1 MNPEEYDE
9 MYKLEAFYWW
19 YVARRKLVD
28 WMLGRW
34 HNGAPGSK
42 ILDVGCG
49 TGMNCSTLARFG
61 TVFSIDAAPEALAY
75 TRRRGIDRLACC
87 DVQHLPFGSE
97 SVDLVTALDVLEH
110 AEDDLEALREV
121 RRVLKPSGRV
131 LVTVPAYGFLW
142 SEHDEALHHRRR
154 YVASELRNKLV
165 LTGFEV
171 QRLTYFI
178 TLLFFPILMLRTWN
192 SVFRQ
197 SVRPRTSHILFPAF
211 INSFFVRLLDLE
223 RFFLNWMNYPFG
235 VSIVCLA
242 ARAREGDSPAAGKE
256 ETRDHATS

>member
-1 MNPEEYDE
+1 MNREEYDQ

-34 HNGAPGSK
+34 FKGTPESK

-75 TRRRGIDRLACC
+75 TQRRGIERLACC
-87 DVQHLPFGSE
+87 DVQRLPFGSE

-110 AEDDLEALREV
+110 ADDDLAALREL

-178 TLLFFPILMLRTWN
+178 TLLFFPILTLRTWGN
-192 SVFRQ
+192 LFRQ
-197 SVRPRTSHILFPAF
+197 SVRPRTSHMLFPAF

-242 ARAREGDSPAAGKE
+242 ARAPDGDSPLAAKGGM
-256 ETRDHATS
+256 RDEATS